1 MIEGKKPDRMRL
13 ELYEALLPG
22 RRLFE
27 GMNAWE
33 FYFSTLDEFPGSQ
46 LTSDA
51 PAAPRARPSAAA
63 CTTKPTVA
71 VVAFESEIV
80 LSVSPLK

>member
-1 MIEGKKPDRMRL
+1 MGI
-13 ELYEALLPG
+13 
-22 RRLFE
+22 LFK
-27 GMNAWE
+27 
-33 FYFSTLDEFPGSQ
+33 LDEFPGSQ